1 MNMAPTLGL
10 LCLCGD
16 TLLVSPLFRIGIQ
29 ELMNTKDP
37 CPHGVLV
44 SEVLMLRRPL
54 EVKFATPHLEESF

>member
-1 MNMAPTLGL
+1 MNMAL
-10 LCLCGD
+10 LHLTYYGIHY
-16 TLLVSPLFRIGIQ
+16 LVSPLFRIGIQ